1 MENERTKLM
10 IKKIMH
16 TVDKCLTLFEEWSI
30 FLMVMTGLLALFA
43 NVVLRY
49 GFNYTLAWS
58 EEYIKLV
65 LIYTTFIGLSVSVK
79 NKSMIKVDVLLQF
92 FPKTRFSLTVFSNL
106 ATIVFSLLM
115 LVYGWKMAIQQA
127 STGQT
132 TIIMQIP
139 MVCLYALIPLMG
151 ALTLIR
157 TLQVLY
163 QDIAAEKAKKIIE
176 LEKG

>member
-1 MENERTKLM
+1 MEHFPDGYDGV
-10 IKKIMH
+10 I
-16 TVDKCLTLFEEWSI
+16 
-30 FLMVMTGLLALFA
+30 
-43 NVVLRY
+43 
-49 GFNYTLAWS
+49 GFICECGSAIWLQLHPGWS

-79 NKSMIKVDVLLQF
+79 NKSMVKVDVLLQF
-92 FPKTRFSLTVFSNL
+92 FPKTRFPLTVFSNL

-151 ALTLIR
+151 GLTLIR

-163 QDIAAEKAKKIIE
+163 QDIVSEKHKKSNA
-176 LEKG
+176 

>member
-1 MENERTKLM
+1 MMKR
-10 IKKIMH
+10 IMN
-16 TVDKCLTLFEEWSI
+16 TLDKGLTLFEEWSI

-43 NVVLRY
+43 NVFLRY

-92 FPKTRFSLTVFSNL
+92 FPKTRFPLIVFSNL

-151 ALTLIR
+151 GLTLIR

-163 QDIAAEKAKKIIE
+163 QDIAAEKANK
-176 LEKG
+176 LKGWNQQK